1 MRLVD
6 SLARALMTRAPKAVW
21 SERDTALLQYAVSCY
36 EYRKVDYAAVT
47 RLFANR
53 NVKDIKRR
61 CAVLRDRE
69 RRRERW
75 RELQGCAE
83 PTEAPSKSLPLED
96 GQLHPTL
103 VWVAP
108 EWYELETLL

>member
-1 MRLVD
+1 
-6 SLARALMTRAPKAVW
+6 MTRAPRAVW

-36 EYRKVDYAAVT
+36 ERRKVDYAAVT

-53 NVKDIKRR
+53 SVKDVKKR

-75 RELQGCAE
+75 RELQGCSE
-83 PTEAPSKSLPLED
+83 PTEPPSNQPPLED
-96 GQLHPTL
+96 GKLHPAL

-108 EWYELETLL
+108 EWHELETLF